1 MTIEVIKPGLV
12 TTVQDLGRF
21 GYQRFGVIAGG
32 VMDERA
38 HRLANLLVGNDENA
52 ATLEVTLQGPTLR
65 FEIPALVAVCGAE
78 FGARV
83 DRMALPQGRPVLV
96 RAGAVLDVRALERGC
111 RAYLAVRGGI
121 TVPPVMGSR
130 STYVRAALGGLEGRA
145 LRKGD
150 RLPIARYAPG
160 WYPALDAA
168 MSAGDAPCASARW
181 SVGSTATNAAV
192 HPIRVIAGPQWEL
205 FSQESRALFLGTQF
219 RVSVNSDR
227 MGYRLSGGTV
237 KPRRAAEMISEA
249 VAFGTVQVPPDGN
262 PIILMADRQ
271 TTGGYP
277 KIAQVAA
284 VDLPRLAQTRPLES
298 VKFELVT
305 LAEAQH
311 EYLERERDLALI
323 RESIDL
329 RRRQ

>member
-1 MTIEVIKPGLV
+1 MTIEVIKPGLL

-21 GYQRFGVIAGG
+21 GYQRFGVVAGG
-32 VMDERA
+32 VMDEWA
-38 HRLANLLVGNDENA
+38 HRLANLLVGNDENE
-52 ATLEVTLQGPTLR
+52 ATLEITLQGPTLR
-65 FEIPALVAVCGAE
+65 TDEPALVAVCGAE
-78 FGARV
+78 LAARV
-83 DRMALPQGRPVLV
+83 DRTPLAHGRPVLV
-96 RAGAVLDVRALERGC
+96 RDGAVLEFRALERGC

-121 TVPPVMGSR
+121 RTPPVMGSR
-130 STYVRAALGGLEGRA
+130 STYVRAALGGFEGRA

-150 RLPIARYAPG
+150 ALPIARYAPG

-168 MSAGDAPCASARW
+168 MKTGSAPCASGRW
-181 SVGSTATNAAV
+181 SIGATATNASAR
-192 HPIRVIAGPQWEL
+192 PIRLIAGPQWEL
-205 FSQESRALFLGTQF
+205 FSQESRELFLGAEF

-227 MGYRLSGGTV
+227 MGYRLSGATI
-237 KPRRAAEMISEA
+237 KPRRAIEMISEA

-298 VKFELVT
+298 LKFELVT
-305 LAEAQH
+305 LAEAQRA
-311 EYLERERDLALI
+311 YLDRERELALI

-329 RRRQ
+329 KRRQ

>member
-1 MTIEVIKPGLV
+1 MTIEVIKPGLL
-12 TTVQDLGRF
+12 TTVQDLGRL
-21 GYQRFGVIAGG
+21 GYQRFGVVAGG
-32 VMDERA
+32 VMDEWA
-38 HRLANLLVGNDENA
+38 HRLANLVVGNDGDA
-52 ATLEVTLQGPTLR
+52 ATLEITLQGPTLR
-65 FEIPALVAVCGAE
+65 FAEPALVAVCGAE
-78 FGARV
+78 LAARV
-83 DRMALPQGRPVLV
+83 ERTPLAHGRPVLI
-96 RAGAVLDVRALERGC
+96 RAGAQLEFRALERGC

-121 TVPPVMGSR
+121 RVPPVMGSR

-150 RLPIARYAPG
+150 ALPIARYAPG

-168 MSAGDAPCASARW
+168 MQNGSVPCVSARW
-181 SVGSTATNAAV
+181 SVGPTATNAAL

-205 FSQESRALFLGTQF
+205 FSQESRALFLGAEF

-227 MGYRLSGGTV
+227 MGYRLSGVTI
-237 KPRRAAEMISEA
+237 KPRRAVEMISEA

-277 KIAQVAA
+277 KLAQVAA
-284 VDLPRLAQTRPLES
+284 VDLPRLAQTRPLERLR
-298 VKFELVT
+298 FELVT

-311 EYLERERDLALI
+311 EYLERERELARI

-329 RRRQ
+329 KRRH